1 MLCDLRGGRAGMS
14 PAKVKCGTKEVGV
27 VAALV
32 MAGGYVDDIDF
43 GEACMYTG
51 AGENDGLHTG
61 LQVT

>member
-1 MLCDLRGGRAGMS
+1 MS